1 MARGVR
7 CLTAQ
12 KDTKKCLFQARREA
26 DSILATGANRL
37 LLIEA
42 ILIVCVF
49 VVLFTSLQSATAFL
63 LMATVPN
70 DTVASLLFW
79 AASLVF
85 LVLGILFAAPVILG
99 LFRLVEQMQAG
110 EDPVLLDLFY
120 FLSSRERYRQS
131 LHITRTASRKIATAV
146 IVGSGIDFAW
156 SILVPDA
163 FLFNTLYGMLMTI
176 IIILC
181 TVWLLFPYGKLYSL
195 LKNQNKPL
203 CQCGG
208 IRFVFFF
215 FPWILLGFISVGL
228 LLVLDVI
235 PRMLLTYFCDCKQ
248 QESTIS

>member
-1 MARGVR
+1 MA
-7 CLTAQ
+7 Q
-12 KDTKKCLFQARREA
+12 NDTKKCLPQARCEA

-63 LMATVPN
+63 LAATVPN

-79 AASLVF
+79 AASLAF

-99 LFRLVEQMQAG
+99 LFRLAEQMQAG

-120 FLSSRERYRQS
+120 FLSSRERYQQG
-131 LHITRTASRKIATAV
+131 LHITRTASRKIATTV
-146 IVGSGIDFAW
+146 IAWSGIDLVW
-156 SILVPDA
+156 SAFVPES
-163 FLFNTLYGMLMTI
+163 FLFNALYGMLMTAM
-176 IIILC
+176 IILC

-203 CQCGG
+203 CQRGG

-248 QESTIS
+248 QESTIY

>member
-7 CLTAQ
+7 CLTTQ
-12 KDTKKCLFQARREA
+12 KDTKKCLSQARCEA

-79 AASLVF
+79 AASLAF

-99 LFRLVEQMQAG
+99 LFRLAEQMQAG
-110 EDPVLLDLFY
+110 EAPVLPDLFY
-120 FLSSRERYRQS
+120 FLSSRERYQQG

-146 IVGSGIDFAW
+146 IAWSGIDLVW
-156 SILVPDA
+156 SAFVPES
-163 FLFNTLYGMLMTI
+163 FLFNALYGMLMTVM
-176 IIILC
+176 IILC

-195 LKNQNKPL
+195 LKNANKPF
-203 CQCGG
+203 CHRGG

-248 QESTIS
+248 QESTIY

>member
-7 CLTAQ
+7 CLTTQ
-12 KDTKKCLFQARREA
+12 KDTKKCLSQARQEA

-79 AASLVF
+79 AASLAF

-99 LFRLVEQMQAG
+99 LFRLAEQMQAG

-120 FLSSRERYRQS
+120 FLSSRERYQQS

-146 IVGSGIDFAW
+146 IVGSGIDFIW

-163 FLFNTLYGMLMTI
+163 FLFNTLYGMLMTV

-181 TVWLLFPYGKLYSL
+181 AAWLLFPYGKLYSL
-195 LKNQNKPL
+195 LKSNNDYL
-203 CQCGG
+203 YL
-208 IRFVFFF
+208 
-215 FPWILLGFISVGL
+215 W
-228 LLVLDVI
+228 
-235 PRMLLTYFCDCKQ
+235 
-248 QESTIS
+248 